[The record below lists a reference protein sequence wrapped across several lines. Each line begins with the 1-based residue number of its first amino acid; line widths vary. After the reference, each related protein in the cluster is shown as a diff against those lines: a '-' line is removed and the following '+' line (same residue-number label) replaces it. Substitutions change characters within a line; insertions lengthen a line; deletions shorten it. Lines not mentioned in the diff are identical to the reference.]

1 MPEITMAQALNEGLR
16 RSLKGDDRVLVFGE
30 DIGKLGGVF
39 RITDRLQEEF
49 GDERVFDTP
58 LAESAILG
66 VSVGLA
72 LAGWKPVTE
81 MQFDAFSYPALDQVI
96 SHVAKYRFRTAGTAG
111 MPLVMRIPY
120 GGGIGAAEHHSESPE
135 AYYAHTAGLKVVM
148 PSTPMDAFN
157 LLVRSIQD
165 PDPVIFFEPK
175 SRYWTKEE
183 GDLEP
188 NGLPIGRA
196 RVAREGTHGTL
207 VSWGG
212 MVHRCL
218 AAAEAAAEDGVE
230 LEVLDLRSLVPLDL
244 DALSAT
250 ARKTGRVVVVHEA
263 PLTAGFGAE
272 VVARIVE
279 DAFEYLEA
287 PVLRVAGYD
296 IPYPPAT
303 VEEHYLPNVDR
314 ILDAVDRT
322 LGY

>member
-1 MPEITMAQALNEGLR
+1 MAQALNEGLR
-16 RSLKGDDRVLVFGE
+16 RSLREDDRVLVFGE

-39 RITDRLQEEF
+39 RITDRLQDEF
-49 GDERVFDTP
+49 GEERVFDTP

-96 SHVAKYRFRTAGTAG
+96 SHVAKYRFRSAGTAG
-111 MPLVMRIPY
+111 MPIVMRIPC

-148 PSTPMDAFN
+148 PSSPVDAFN

-175 SRYWTKEE
+175 SRYWTKES
-183 GDLEP
+183 GALEP
-188 NGLPIGRA
+188 NGLPLGRA
-196 RVAREGTHGTL
+196 RIAREGTHATL

-218 AAAEAAAEDGVE
+218 EAAEAAAEDGVE
-230 LEVLDLRSLVPLDL
+230 LEVVDLRSLVPLDL
-244 DALSAT
+244 EALAGT

-296 IPYPPAT
+296 LPYPPAT
-303 VEEHYLPNVDR
+303 VEEHYLPSVDR

-322 LGY
+322 LWY

>member
-1 MPEITMAQALNEGLR
+1 MAQALNEGLR
-16 RSLKGDDRVLVFGE
+16 RSLQGDDRVLVFGE

-49 GDERVFDTP
+49 GEERVFDTP

-81 MQFDAFSYPALDQVI
+81 MQFDAFSYPALNQVI
-96 SHVAKYRFRTAGTAG
+96 SHVAKYRFRTAGTAA
-111 MPLVMRIPY
+111 MPIVMRIPC

-148 PSTPMDAFN
+148 PSTPVDAFN

-175 SRYWTKEE
+175 SRYWTKEQ

-230 LEVLDLRSLVPLDL
+230 LEVLDLRTLVPLDL
-244 DALSAT
+244 DSLSAT

-279 DAFEYLEA
+279 DSFEYLEA

-322 LGY
+322 LRY